1 MKLDFSAKI
10 PDQNDKPIDDGGKEL
25 TLGGVSCTALL
36 ATFPDEQ
43 NLTPDKKVARF
54 QLALLAAKGGE
65 QDVTPEQ
72 FTELKGLIGKAF
84 GPLIVGRAYEI
95 LDAAAK

>member
-10 PDQNDKPIDDGGKEL
+10 KDQNGNPIDEAGKDL

-36 ATFPDEQ
+36 ATFADEQ
-43 NLTPDKKVARF
+43 NLAPAKKVERF
-54 QLALLAAKGGE
+54 QLAMIVAKGGK

-72 FTELKGLIGKAF
+72 FTELKGLLGKAF
-84 GPLIVGRAYEI
+84 GPLIVGRAYQI